1 MSQERRQRR
10 HALLICVLTGT
21 RAPRVQGVSKRRGFS
36 PRMEEESSMQIEEC
50 KDEETL
56 QLAMK
61 ERDAGEQ
68 TAFGEKERGKGDF
81 V

>member
-1 MSQERRQRR
+1 
-10 HALLICVLTGT
+10 
-21 RAPRVQGVSKRRGFS
+21 
-36 PRMEEESSMQIEEC
+36 MEEESSMQIEEC